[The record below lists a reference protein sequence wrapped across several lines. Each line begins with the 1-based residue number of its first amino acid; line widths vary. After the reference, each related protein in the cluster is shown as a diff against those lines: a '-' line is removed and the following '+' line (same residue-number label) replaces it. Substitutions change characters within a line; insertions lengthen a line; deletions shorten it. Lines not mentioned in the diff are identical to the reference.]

1 MAFRCAT
8 CSDIHE
14 ALPHIAFDRP
24 HYAWGV
30 PEAER
35 AARVLLTPDHCVID
49 GQDFFIRGVLEL
61 PLVDAAGSLGYGV
74 WVSQKRENYE
84 RYCAEPDSDAI
95 GPFFGWLSS
104 ELRGYPASTLNL
116 ETMAHFQGPK
126 LRPKIV
132 VRPGDHPLALEQVRG
147 ITEAR
152 AWEIVHGYWPPQ

>member
-8 CSDIHE
+8 CSEIHE
-14 ALPHIAFDRP
+14 ALPDIAFDRP

-61 PLVDAAGSLGYGV
+61 PLVDAAGSVGYGV

-84 RYCAEPDSDAI
+84 RYC
-95 GPFFGWLSS
+95 
-104 ELRGYPASTLNL
+104 
-116 ETMAHFQGPK
+116 AHFQGPK